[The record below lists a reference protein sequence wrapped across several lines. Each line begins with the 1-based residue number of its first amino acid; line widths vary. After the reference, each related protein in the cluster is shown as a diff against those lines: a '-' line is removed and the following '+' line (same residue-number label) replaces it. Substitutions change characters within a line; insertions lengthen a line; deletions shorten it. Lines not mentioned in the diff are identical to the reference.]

1 MEVLG
6 SLLRVTSV
14 APRAKLMVQWA
25 LPARL
30 AGKEGEEVVMRK

>member
-14 APRAKLMVQWA
+14 ATPQNHGAVA